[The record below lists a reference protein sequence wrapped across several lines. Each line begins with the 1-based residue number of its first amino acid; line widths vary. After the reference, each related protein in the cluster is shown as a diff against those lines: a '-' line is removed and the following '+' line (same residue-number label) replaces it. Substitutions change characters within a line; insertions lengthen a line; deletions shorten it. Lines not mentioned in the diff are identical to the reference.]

1 MASSSDEHDWS
12 PLSSTGNL
20 NTLTCYS
27 VNNLNND
34 IQVYRLENRNLRWI
48 LSNLGSDMLL

>member
-1 MASSSDEHDWS
+1 MASSSDEHDWP